1 MDFKIETEGCKGW
14 GLFSRRE
21 RPLLIAGPCSAESK
35 EQVMETASRLREA
48 GVEAFRAGIWKP
60 RTRPNCFEGVGE
72 EGLAWLSKTR
82 RETGIKVGT
91 EVAKAR
97 HVEACLKAG
106 LDFLWLGARTTAN
119 PFAVQEIAE
128 ALKGTDIAVL
138 VKNPVNPDINL
149 WIGALER
156 LSMAGISKLGA
167 IHRGFSTYD
176 SGKYRNAPQWQ
187 IAIDLK
193 REIKPIPLFCDPS
206 HIGGQREYVR
216 EIAQKGMDLGFDGL
230 IVEVHPNPDK
240 ALSDA
245 QQQLTPK
252 EFIEIMSKLVIRTG
266 QVADGDSSMEAW
278 RERIDQLDRA
288 LMRTLT
294 ERMRVC
300 EQIGEYKK
308 AHNLPVLQT
317 DRWEKILSRVVK
329 EAEENRLP
337 RELAERIF
345 KAIHQASIDRQTEIM
360 EGQILIGHSNKRQL
374 PFS

>member
-1 MDFKIETEGCKGW
+1 MDFKIETEGCEGW

-21 RPLLIAGPCSAESK
+21 RPLLIAGPCSAESE
-35 EQVMETASRLREA
+35 EQVMETALRLREA

-82 RETGIKVGT
+82 RETGMKVGT

-138 VKNPVNPDINL
+138 VKNPVNPDLEL

-156 LSMAGISKLGA
+156 INNAGLKRIGA
-167 IHRGFSTYD
+167 IHRG
-176 SGKYRNAPQWQ
+176 
-187 IAIDLK
+187 AIDLK

-206 HIGGQREYVR
+206 HIGGRREYVR

-317 DRWEKILSRVVK
+317 VRWEKILSRVVK

>member
-1 MDFKIETEGCKGW
+1 MERRLDIVPVGEWGIFPEGK
-14 GLFSRRE
+14 
-21 RPLLIAGPCSAESK
+21 PLMIAGPCSAES
-35 EQVMETASRLREA
+35 EVQVMETARRIKSL
-48 GVEAFRAGIWKP
+48 GINVFRAGIWKP
-60 RTRPNCFEGVGE
+60 RTHPNTFEGVGTV
-72 EGLAWLSKTR
+72 GLKWMQRVKNELGMK
-82 RETGIKVGT
+82 ICT
-91 EVAKAR
+91 EVASEK
-97 HVEACLKAG
+97 HIFDCLKFG
-106 LDFLWLGARTTAN
+106 VDMVWIGARTTAN
-119 PFAVQEIAE
+119 PFAVQEIVE

-278 RERIDQLDRA
+278 RERIDQLDRT